1 MARTIF
7 RISIALLGSLALII
21 GESYYLYTC
30 GPGFDYERY
39 RVSYV
44 DPDLLSD
51 SLYQSLYGSLL
62 REHQAADN
70 YWDSPHEE
78 FRNEG
83 WQSLRDA
90 EIVRDWRG
98 YFGNQVTDRSIEHL
112 IGMADEDI
120 LLDALG
126 TLTTEGSLERSKD
139 IIEVYEPEGEEDEWW
154 AEERQ
159 PDTIAVGEAFRFI
172 GRTNDTALLHYLL
185 FARDASDYA
194 FDAPSE
200 WHEERSWSDY
210 EWMGSLITQG
220 RERYLRERSPFLR
233 ERYAFQL
240 VRLAR
245 YAKWYGEAV
254 DLYDSLIAPSSDR
267 SSLRYRALAHKAGA
281 LRKLGDTVGSN
292 VYFAHVFDSSE
303 AERETALRDLCLRT
317 PYDWERLY
325 ARATNDHERSVLWM
339 MKGLKEKS
347 LDFDYIERMA
357 ELEPGSSF
365 VSLALLR
372 ELHRIESYLYDD
384 RETRDLKAR
393 QSGLF
398 LYHDMYDPVSETW
411 RMRTT
416 NVQMGWSTTYRRHIA
431 PQPFWDT
438 LHYLA
443 PVIEGDSVLRP
454 PIRIMSARDYVMAFR
469 GFVLEQAKA
478 GNVREPA
485 LWYMVAGYIDMMD
498 GDYDLA
504 DECLGEARDAVGG
517 NTDLRQQIRLLEYLR
532 TRMKGGS
539 DDATTGEQIVETLRW
554 MEEKQN
560 ANRHS
565 KYDKTMA
572 ALGRDYLRRDD
583 VPRAILAFNRARDET
598 ARNLLLD
605 MYATDDELNK
615 LLIMMRSE
623 RSMPLDRMLLDSF
636 VLTDDD
642 LLDLRATR
650 MMRRGEFAKADE
662 IYRTITPAYWSEESP
677 SGQTACFRFTTD
689 RTVVDTNLPRLVRTG
704 TEETALRMTRKEFAA
719 EIVRLQGMEKMKSA
733 AGDSATLAIANLL
746 YNAPYWGYASTV
758 WNGGWLWGMRFSYFG
773 PSAYPFNI
781 PVVAERMER
790 AQEAFLREYGSR
802 APARTYYR
810 KTMERTKDRE
820 LAAFCANMLDLCDKQ
835 PQTSFHPR
843 VAIKDQP
850 REGYDL
856 LLTKYR
862 DTRYAKAALSQCS
875 VYRGFAGR

>member
-7 RISIALLGSLALII
+7 RISIALLGSFAVII

-51 SLYQSLYGSLL
+51 SLYQSLYRTLL
-62 REHQAADN
+62 REHQSGDN
-70 YWDSPHEE
+70 YWDTPREE
-78 FRNEG
+78 FSLYHEG
-83 WQSLRDA
+83 WKDIATA
-90 EIVRDWRG
+90 EGVNDWRR
-98 YFGNQVTDRSIEHL
+98 YFGESVPARSVHDLVYEVNDSVIVAAIDMLERR
-112 IGMADEDI
+112 GN
-120 LLDALG
+120 LDAVSD
-126 TLTTEGSLERSKD
+126 TVIDANVWSEW
-139 IIEVYEPEGEEDEWW
+139 DE
-154 AEERQ
+154 
-159 PDTIAVGEAFRFI
+159 PDTLLSGDALRFI
-172 GRTNDTALLHYLL
+172 GRRHDRSMLDYLHY
-185 FARDASDYA
+185 AKRVESHAWDSAEGWASPDWRERENLIAEGRTAYRA
-194 FDAPSE
+194 
-200 WHEERSWSDY
+200 ERSS
-210 EWMGSLITQG
+210 
-220 RERYLRERSPFLR
+220 FLR
-233 ERYAFQL
+233 PRYAYQII
-240 VRLAR
+240 RLSR
-245 YAKWYGEAV
+245 YAKRYRQTV
-254 DLYDSLIAPSSDR
+254 DLYDSLMAGDPEHGP
-267 SSLRYRALAHKAGA
+267 LRYAALSQKAGA
-281 LRKLGDTVGSN
+281 LRRLGDSVGAN
-292 VYFAHVFDSSE
+292 HAFAQVFDS
-303 AERETALRDLCLRT
+303 AAGRRVRALRDIRLRSDR
-317 PYDWERLY
+317 DWERLY
-325 ARATNDHERSVLWM
+325 ARAANDHERVVIWTIR
-339 MKGLKEKS
+339 GLKARS
-347 LDFDYIERMA
+347 LDFNYMREIAKLD
-357 ELEPGSSF
+357 PSSPYLR
-365 VSLALLR
+365 LALLR

-384 RETRDLKAR
+384 MQTRELS
-393 QSGLF
+393 Q
-398 LYHDMYDPVSETW
+398 
-411 RMRTT
+411 RTT
-416 NVQMGWSTTYRRHIA
+416 GAIPVYDYYDEGRRISGYTNITGGTGGSERRIA
-431 PQPFWDT
+431 PFPFWDT
-438 LHYLA
+438 LYFYPSSRYDDTI
-443 PVIEGDSVLRP
+443 PVTPDLIVSGDE
-454 PIRIMSARDYVMAFR
+454 YVASFR
-469 GFVLEQAKA
+469 RFVLDQAKRD
-478 GNVREPA
+478 GVVDPA

-498 GDYDLA
+498 GDYNLA

-517 NTDLRQQIRLLEYLR
+517 NVDLRRQIRLLEYLR

-554 MEEKQN
+554 MEEKQRG
-560 ANRHS
+560 NRHS

-583 VPRAILAFNRARDET
+583 VPRAILAFNRAHDET

-605 MYATDDELNK
+605 MYATDDDLNT
-615 LLIMMRSE
+615 LLIMMRSK
-623 RSMPLDRMLLDSF
+623 RYMPLDRMLLDSF
-636 VLTDDD
+636 ALSDDD

-662 IYRTITPAYWSEESP
+662 IYRAITPAYWSEESP
-677 SGQTACFRFTTD
+677 SGRTACFRFTTD

-733 AGDSATLAIANLL
+733 AGDSASLAIANLL

-773 PSAYPFNI
+773 PSAYPFNL

-790 AQEAFLREYGSR
+790 AQETFLREYGSR
-802 APARTYYR
+802 APARRYYA

-843 VAIKDQP
+843 VTIKDQP

-875 VYRGFAGR
+875 VYQGFAGR